1 MFISV
6 GKGVFVPTERIH
18 SVVPDSFVQFG
29 RIKKIYQGIDVIT
42 QFEDANELE
51 SLPPPPL
58 NASVSLIDASY
69 GKAVKS
75 IIYMDSGQIVL
86 STLESKKIIEKIK
99 KGRR

>member
-29 RIKKIYQGIDVIT
+29 KIKKIYQGIDVLT
-42 QFEDANELE
+42 QFENEAELE
-51 SLPPPPL
+51 NSPPPL

-86 STLESKKIIEKIK
+86 TALESKKIIEKIK

>member
-1 MFISV
+1 MFIAV

-29 RIKKIYQGIDVIT
+29 KIKKIYQGIDVLT
-42 QFEDANELE
+42 QFENETELE
-51 SLPPPPL
+51 NSPPPL
-58 NASVSLIDASY
+58 NATVSLIDASY

-86 STLESKKIIEKIK
+86 TALESKKIVEKIK

>member
-18 SVVPDSFVQFG
+18 SIVPDSFVQFSK
-29 RIKKIYQGIDVIT
+29 IKKIYHGIDVVT
-42 QFEDANELE
+42 QFGDANELE
-51 SLPPPPL
+51 NLPPPL
-58 NASVSLIDASY
+58 TASVSLIDASY

-86 STLESKKIIEKIK
+86 STLEAKKIIEKIK

>member
-42 QFEDANELE
+42 QFENENELE
-51 SLPPPPL
+51 NSPPPL

-86 STLESKKIIEKIK
+86 TTLESKKIIEKIK

>member
-18 SVVPDSFVQFG
+18 SVVPDTFVQFG
-29 RIKKIYQGIDVIT
+29 KIKKIYQGIDVIT
-42 QFEDANELE
+42 QFEDEKELE
-51 SLPPPPL
+51 SSPPPL

-86 STLESKKIIEKIK
+86 SILESKKIIEKIK